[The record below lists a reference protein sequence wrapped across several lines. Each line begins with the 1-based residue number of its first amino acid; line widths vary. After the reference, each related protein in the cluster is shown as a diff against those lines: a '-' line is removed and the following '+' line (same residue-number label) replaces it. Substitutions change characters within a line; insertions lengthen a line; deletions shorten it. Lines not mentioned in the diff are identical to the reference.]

1 MDLEGIYRKS
11 GGTGQINQ
19 IKSGFE
25 ANDDYDISDPDL
37 DITAVTSVLKQ
48 WFRRLPVPLV
58 TFDVYDRFLAAGA
71 IAEKERRCNEIRACL
86 NELPRAHLECVQ
98 FLIFHLAQIVEHPTT
113 KVRPRRDA
121 SGVFFVWVMNSVWLT
136 NGCYR

>member
-19 IKSGFE
+19 IRQGFE
-25 ANDDYDISDPDL
+25 SSEDYDISDPDI

-48 WFRRLPVPLV
+48 YLRRLPTPLI

-71 IAEKERRCNEIRACL
+71 MAEKERRCNEIRACL

-98 FLIFHLAQIVEHPTT
+98 FLIFHLAQIVDHPTA
-113 KVRPRRDA
+113 KVRQRHRGFPA
-121 SGVFFVWVMNSVWLT
+121 LLLMLT
-136 NGCYR
+136 EFL